1 MVLSD
6 VPGAQDGGR
15 HGATTA
21 LREARCLATGGLGHR
36 QGAGRREETTED
48 HDEELG
54 GSDDP
59 TRATFAF
66 VHALALADAGHEVQ
80 VFLTG
85 EATSVMRKATA
96 DQITPVAWP
105 SMSEV
110 REKVVANKRIQ
121 VFS

>member
-1 MVLSD
+1 MMRRQLFAKLAAF
-6 VPGAQDGGR
+6 PLA
-15 HGATTA
+15 A
-21 LREARCLATGGLGHR
+21 LGVAKARA
-36 QGAGRREETTED
+36 
-48 HDEELG
+48 DEKKPLKVMMRSSW

-59 TRATFAF
+59 TKATFAF

-80 VFLTG
+80 LFLTG

-105 SMSEV
+105 PMREV
-110 REKVVANKRIQ
+110 REKVVASKKIH